1 MRSLFCL
8 AVAVEAACPVQVLA
22 VLVLVVVSVL
32 VVLQLLQ
39 PVAVVLQPLVQPVVL
54 RHRDAD
60 VILYAVEPLERT
72 RYDIRIFERLFILLV
87 YRIRMISRVLHETL
101 NYTTLMCIN

>member
-1 MRSLFCL
+1 M
-8 AVAVEAACPVQVLA
+8 AVEAACLVQLLV
-22 VLVLVVVSVL
+22 VLVLVVSV
-32 VVLQLLQ
+32 VVVELQLLVVV
-39 PVAVVLQPLVQPVVL
+39 VAVRQPLVQPVVV